1 MEWYWYLVIALAI
14 FLIFVLIA
22 LFGSKALKKL
32 AYELVLNAE
41 KLLGDGQGDGK
52 LNLVLTKLSEMTKG
66 AIPVSILKSIV
77 EWAVKKMKNMLLE
90 DEKSQKKHMSK
101 DESDS

>member
-14 FLIFVLIA
+14 FLILILIA

-41 KLLGDGQGDGK
+41 KLLGEGQGEDK
-52 LNLVLTKLSEMTKG
+52 LNLVLTKLSELTKG
-66 AIPVSILKSIV
+66 AIPVSILKGIV

-90 DEKSQKKHMSK
+90 DENSQKKHMSNE
-101 DESDS
+101 ESDS